1 MEERLRSEHD
11 FTEIR
16 PFDLNILRYICQ
28 VKLACALKSL
38 LNCSYENIITGTIDL
53 PFRLG

>member
-16 PFDLNILRYICQ
+16 PFDLNIPKYICQ

-38 LNCSYENIITGTIDL
+38 LNCSVTALFMFNTVRITVI
-53 PFRLG
+53 